1 MRFQHITAPLGS
13 WSAEDLPTTHSQ
25 PDRFSLIE
33 VVRKASTAL
42 GLKAPI
48 IATLDALLSCLPP
61 KRSHNFVFASN
72 ATIAF
77 KRNGI
82 SDRTIRRHVAQL
94 AEAGLLIR
102 SDSPN
107 RKRFSKSDMSTG
119 SVLRFGFDL
128 SPLFKSYDQI
138 CGMAEDCAKQASH
151 ISYLQTKVRCAIA
164 RTIELDGLS
173 IDAENALRALRRKL
187 SAEELCSIL
196 DDLVSVEENQGMD
209 CSAEMSIDTE
219 MSATDGQN
227 VRHHHISKKELIDS
241 DVAEKTEYPHLQHH
255 QISIGSLVGAC
266 KEAASYLQHPAESLS
281 DVIGH
286 ARTLAPMMGIDSTTY
301 RAAEDRLGELRT
313 AVTVW
318 GLLQMQGRIRQLGA
332 YFRAITT
339 GKRSAAF
346 DPWAMINTLVKQNRL
361 QGC

>member
-13 WSAEDLPTTHSQ
+13 RSAEALPTTHSQ

-94 AEAGLLIR
+94 AEAGLLVR

-138 CGMAEDCAKQASH
+138 CAVAEDCAKQASH
-151 ISYLQTKVRCAIA
+151 ISFLRTKVRCAIA
-164 RTIELDGLS
+164 RTMELDGLS

-187 SAEELCSIL
+187 TAEELYSIL

-209 CSAEMSIDTE
+209 CSVEMSIEAE

-227 VRHHHISKKELIDS
+227 VRHHHNSKKELIDS
-241 DVAEKTEYPHLQHH
+241 DVAEKTEDFHQPHH

-266 KEAASYLQHPAESLS
+266 KEAASYLQRPAETLS

-318 GLLQMQGRIRQLGA
+318 GLLQMQGKIRQLGA

-339 GKRSAAF
+339 GK
-346 DPWAMINTLVKQNRL
+346 
-361 QGC
+361 

>member
-1 MRFQHITAPLGS
+1 MRFQHIPAPLGS
-13 WSAEDLPTTHSQ
+13 RTSEVVPAITSQ

-33 VVRKASTAL
+33 VVRKASTTL

-61 KRSHNFVFASN
+61 KRNHNFVFASN

-82 SDRTIRRHVAQL
+82 SDRTIRRHITQL
-94 AEAGLLIR
+94 ANAGLLVR

-107 RKRFSKSDMSTG
+107 RKRFSKSDLSTG
-119 SVLRFGFDL
+119 NVLRFGFDL
-128 SPLFKSYDQI
+128 SPIFKNYDQI
-138 CGMAEDCAKQASH
+138 CAMAEDCAKQASH
-151 ISYLQTKVRCAIA
+151 ISFLRTKVRCAIA
-164 RTIELDGLS
+164 RTMELDGSS

-187 SAEELCSIL
+187 TAEELYSIL
-196 DDLVSVEENQGMD
+196 DDLVSVEENEGMD
-209 CSAEMSIDTE
+209 CGAEMSIEVE

-227 VRHHHISKKELIDS
+227 VRHHHNSKKELIDS
-241 DVAEKTEYPHLQHH
+241 DVAEKTEGPHLQHH

-266 KEAASYLQHPAESLS
+266 QEAASYLQRPAESLS

-286 ARTLAPMMGIDSTTY
+286 ARTLAPMMGIDSSTY

-313 AVTVW
+313 AVTIW
-318 GLLQMQGRIRQLGA
+318 GLLQMQGKIRQLGA

-361 QGC
+361 QRC

>member
-1 MRFQHITAPLGS
+1 
-13 WSAEDLPTTHSQ
+13 
-25 PDRFSLIE
+25 
-33 VVRKASTAL
+33 
-42 GLKAPI
+42 
-48 IATLDALLSCLPP
+48 
-61 KRSHNFVFASN
+61 
-72 ATIAF
+72 
-77 KRNGI
+77 
-82 SDRTIRRHVAQL
+82 
-94 AEAGLLIR
+94 
-102 SDSPN
+102 
-107 RKRFSKSDMSTG
+107 MSTG

-138 CGMAEDCAKQASH
+138 CAVAEDCAKQASH
-151 ISYLQTKVRCAIA
+151 ISFLRTKVRCAIA
-164 RTIELDGLS
+164 RTMELDGLS

-187 SAEELCSIL
+187 TAEELYSIL

-209 CSAEMSIDTE
+209 CSAEMSIEAE

-227 VRHHHISKKELIDS
+227 VRHHHNSKKELIDS
-241 DVAEKTEYPHLQHH
+241 DVAEKTEDSHQPHH

-266 KEAASYLQHPAESLS
+266 KEAASYLQRPAESLS

-318 GLLQMQGRIRQLGA
+318 GLLQMQGKIRQLGA

-346 DPWAMINTLVKQNRL
+346 DPWTMINTLVKQNSL
-361 QGC
+361 QRC

>member
-13 WSAEDLPTTHSQ
+13 RSAAALPTTHSQ

-94 AEAGLLIR
+94 AEAGLLVR

-138 CGMAEDCAKQASH
+138 CAVAEDCAKQASH
-151 ISYLQTKVRCAIA
+151 ISFLRTKVRCAIA
-164 RTIELDGLS
+164 RTMELDGLS
-173 IDAENALRALRRKL
+173 IDAENALRTLRRKL
-187 SAEELCSIL
+187 TAEELYSIL

-209 CSAEMSIDTE
+209 CSAEMSIEAE

-227 VRHHHISKKELIDS
+227 VRHHHSSTKELIDS
-241 DVAEKTEYPHLQHH
+241 DVAEKTEDYHQRHH
-255 QISIGSLVGAC
+255 QVSIGSLVGAC
-266 KEAASYLQHPAESLS
+266 KEAASYLQRPAESLS

-313 AVTVW
+313 AITVW
-318 GLLQMQGRIRQLGA
+318 GLLQMQGKIRQLGA

-346 DPWAMINTLVKQNRL
+346 DPWAMINTLVKQDRL
-361 QGC
+361 QRC

>member
-13 WSAEDLPTTHSQ
+13 RSAEALPTTHSQ

-94 AEAGLLIR
+94 AEAGLLAR

-138 CGMAEDCAKQASH
+138 CAVAEDCAKQASH
-151 ISYLQTKVRCAIA
+151 ISFLRTKVRCAIA
-164 RTIELDGLS
+164 RTMELDGLS

-187 SAEELCSIL
+187 TAEELYSIL

-209 CSAEMSIDTE
+209 CSAEMSIEAE

-227 VRHHHISKKELIDS
+227 VRHHHNSKKELIDS
-241 DVAEKTEYPHLQHH
+241 DVAEKTEDSHQQHH

-266 KEAASYLQHPAESLS
+266 KEAASYLQRPAESLS

-301 RAAEDRLGELRT
+301 RAAEDRLGELGT

-318 GLLQMQGRIRQLGA
+318 GLLQMQGKIRQLGA

-361 QGC
+361 QRC

>member
-13 WSAEDLPTTHSQ
+13 RSTEVLPAINSQ
-25 PDRFSLIE
+25 PDRFNLIE
-33 VVRKASTAL
+33 VVRKASTRL
-42 GLKAPI
+42 GLKAQI

-94 AEAGLLIR
+94 AEAGLLVR

-138 CGMAEDCAKQASH
+138 CAMAEDCAKQASH
-151 ISYLQTKVRCAIA
+151 ISFLQTKVRCAIA
-164 RTIELDGLS
+164 RTMELNGS
-173 IDAENALRALRRKL
+173 SVDAENAQRALRRKL
-187 SAEELCSIL
+187 SPEELNSIL
-196 DDLVSVEENQGMD
+196 SDLVSVEENQGTD
-209 CSAEMSIDTE
+209 TDADMSIEIE

-227 VRHHHISKKELIDS
+227 VRHYHSSKKELIDS
-241 DVAEKTEYPHLQHH
+241 DVTEKTEEPHQQHQ

-266 KEAASYLQHPAESLS
+266 KEAASYLQRPAESLS

-301 RAAEDRLGELRT
+301 RAAEDRLGELGT

-318 GLLQMQGRIRQLGA
+318 GLLQMQGKIRQLGA

-339 GKRSAAF
+339 GRRSSAF
-346 DPWAMINTLVKQNRL
+346 DPWAMIKTLVKQNGL
-361 QGC
+361 QRC

>member
-13 WSAEDLPTTHSQ
+13 RSTEIVPAVNSQ
-25 PDRFSLIE
+25 PDRFGVIE
-33 VVRKASTAL
+33 VVRNASTSL

-82 SDRTIRRHVAQL
+82 SDRTIRRHIAQL
-94 AEAGLLIR
+94 AEAGLLVR

-119 SVLRFGFDL
+119 NVLRFGFDL
-128 SPLFKSYDQI
+128 SPLFKSYEQV
-138 CGMAEDCAKQASH
+138 CAMAEDCAKQASH
-151 ISYLQTKVRCAIA
+151 ISFLRTKIRCAIA
-164 RTIELDGLS
+164 RTMELDGS
-173 IDAENALRALRRKL
+173 RVDAENALRALRRKL
-187 SAEELCSIL
+187 SAEELYSL
-196 DDLVSVEENQGMD
+196 LNSLVSVEENQGTNAGAD
-209 CSAEMSIDTE
+209 VSTEAE

-227 VRHHHISKKELIDS
+227 VRHHHNSKKELIDS
-241 DVAEKTEYPHLQHH
+241 DVAEKTKARQPEDQLV
-255 QISIGSLVGAC
+255 SIGSLVNAC
-266 KEAASYLQHPAESLS
+266 NEAASYLQHPAESLS

-301 RAAEDRLGELRT
+301 RAAEDRLGELGT

-318 GLLQMQGRIRQLGA
+318 GLLQLQGKIRQIGA

-339 GKRSAAF
+339 GNRSSSF
-346 DPWAMINTLVKQNRL
+346 DPWAMIKSLVKQNAL
-361 QGC
+361 QRC

>member
-13 WSAEDLPTTHSQ
+13 RSAEDLPTTHSQ
-25 PDRFSLIE
+25 PGRFSLIE

-94 AEAGLLIR
+94 AEAGLLAR

-138 CGMAEDCAKQASH
+138 CAMAEDCAKQASH
-151 ISYLQTKVRCAIA
+151 ISFLRTKVRCAIA
-164 RTIELDGLS
+164 RTMELDGLS

-187 SAEELCSIL
+187 TAEELYCIL

-209 CSAEMSIDTE
+209 CGAKMSIEAE

-227 VRHHHISKKELIDS
+227 VRHHHNSKKELIDS
-241 DVAEKTEYPHLQHH
+241 DIAEKTEDPHLQHH

-266 KEAASYLQHPAESLS
+266 KEAASYLQRPAESLS

-318 GLLQMQGRIRQLGA
+318 GLLQMQGKIRQLGA

>member
-13 WSAEDLPTTHSQ
+13 RSAEDLPTTHSQ

-94 AEAGLLIR
+94 AEAGLLVR

-138 CGMAEDCAKQASH
+138 CAVAEDCAKQASH
-151 ISYLQTKVRCAIA
+151 ISFLRTKVRCAIA
-164 RTIELDGLS
+164 RTMELDGLS
-173 IDAENALRALRRKL
+173 IDAENALRSLRRKL
-187 SAEELCSIL
+187 TAEELYSIL

-209 CSAEMSIDTE
+209 CSAEVSIEAE

-227 VRHHHISKKELIDS
+227 VRHHHNSEKELIDS
-241 DVAEKTEYPHLQHH
+241 DVAEKTEDSHQRHR

-266 KEAASYLQHPAESLS
+266 KEAASYLQRPAESLS

-318 GLLQMQGRIRQLGA
+318 GLLQMQGKIRQLGA
-332 YFRAITT
+332 YFRALTT
-339 GKRSAAF
+339 GKRSAGF

-361 QGC
+361 QRC

>member
-13 WSAEDLPTTHSQ
+13 RSAEALPTTHGQ

-33 VVRKASTAL
+33 VVRKASPAL

-82 SDRTIRRHVAQL
+82 SDRTIRRHVALL
-94 AEAGLLIR
+94 AEAGLLAR

-138 CGMAEDCAKQASH
+138 CAMAEDCARQASH
-151 ISYLQTKVRCAIA
+151 ISFLRTKVRCAIA
-164 RTIELDGLS
+164 RTMELDGLS
-173 IDAENALRALRRKL
+173 IDAESALRTLRRKL
-187 SAEELCSIL
+187 SAEELNSIL
-196 DDLVSVEENQGMD
+196 DDLVPVEENQGMD
-209 CSAEMSIDTE
+209 CGAVMSTEVE

-227 VRHHHISKKELIDS
+227 VRHHHNSKKEPIDS
-241 DVAEKTEYPHLQHH
+241 DVAEKTEGPQLQHH
-255 QISIGSLVGAC
+255 QVSIESLVDTC
-266 KEAASYLQHPAESLS
+266 KEAASYLQRPAGSLS

-318 GLLQMQGRIRQLGA
+318 GLLQMQGKIRQLGA

-361 QGC
+361 QRC

>member
-13 WSAEDLPTTHSQ
+13 RSAEALPTTHSQ

-94 AEAGLLIR
+94 AEAGLLVR

-138 CGMAEDCAKQASH
+138 CSVAEDCAKQASH
-151 ISYLQTKVRCAIA
+151 ISFLRTKVRCAIA
-164 RTIELDGLS
+164 RTIELDGIS

-196 DDLVSVEENQGMD
+196 DDLVSVEENQGTD
-209 CSAEMSIDTE
+209 CSTEMSTDAE

-227 VRHHHISKKELIDS
+227 VRHHHNSKKELIDS
-241 DVAEKTEYPHLQHH
+241 DVAEKTEDSHQRHH

-266 KEAASYLQHPAESLS
+266 KEAASYLQRPAESLS

-318 GLLQMQGRIRQLGA
+318 GLLQMQGKIRQLGA

-346 DPWAMINTLVKQNRL
+346 DPWAMIRTLGKLDGL
-361 QGC
+361 QRC

>member
-13 WSAEDLPTTHSQ
+13 RSAEDLPTTHSQ
-25 PDRFSLIE
+25 PDRFNLIE

-94 AEAGLLIR
+94 AEAGLLAR

-107 RKRFSKSDMSTG
+107 RKRFSKSDRSTG

-138 CGMAEDCAKQASH
+138 CAMAEDCAKQASH
-151 ISYLQTKVRCAIA
+151 ISFLRTKVRCAIA
-164 RTIELDGLS
+164 RTMELDGLS

-187 SAEELCSIL
+187 TAEELYCIL

-209 CSAEMSIDTE
+209 CGAKMSIEAE

-227 VRHHHISKKELIDS
+227 VRHHHNSKKELIDS
-241 DVAEKTEYPHLQHH
+241 DVAEKSEDPHLQHH

-266 KEAASYLQHPAESLS
+266 KEAASYLQRPAESLS

-313 AVTVW
+313 AITVW
-318 GLLQMQGRIRQLGA
+318 GLLQMQGKIRQLGA

>member
-13 WSAEDLPTTHSQ
+13 RSAEALPTTHSQ

-94 AEAGLLIR
+94 AEAGLLVR

-138 CGMAEDCAKQASH
+138 CAVAEDCAKQASH
-151 ISYLQTKVRCAIA
+151 ISFLRTKVRCAIA
-164 RTIELDGLS
+164 RTMDLDGLS
-173 IDAENALRALRRKL
+173 IDVENALRALRRKL
-187 SAEELCSIL
+187 TAEELCSIL

-209 CSAEMSIDTE
+209 CSAKMSIEAE

-227 VRHHHISKKELIDS
+227 VRHHHNSKKELIDS
-241 DVAEKTEYPHLQHH
+241 DVAEKTEDPHLQHR

-266 KEAASYLQHPAESLS
+266 KEAASYLQRPAESLS

-318 GLLQMQGRIRQLGA
+318 GLLQMQGKIRQLGA

-346 DPWAMINTLVKQNRL
+346 DPWAMIKTLVKQNKL

>member
-13 WSAEDLPTTHSQ
+13 RSAEDLPTTHSQ

-94 AEAGLLIR
+94 AEAGLLAR

-138 CGMAEDCAKQASH
+138 CAVAEDCAKQASH
-151 ISYLQTKVRCAIA
+151 ISFLRTKVRCAIA
-164 RTIELDGLS
+164 RTMELDGLS

-187 SAEELCSIL
+187 TAEELYSIL

-209 CSAEMSIDTE
+209 CSAEMSIEAE

-227 VRHHHISKKELIDS
+227 VRHHHNSKKELIDS
-241 DVAEKTEYPHLQHH
+241 DVAEKTEDSHQQRH

-266 KEAASYLQHPAESLS
+266 KEAASYLQRPAESLS

-318 GLLQMQGRIRQLGA
+318 GLLQMQGKIRQLGA

-361 QGC
+361 QRC

>member
-13 WSAEDLPTTHSQ
+13 QSAEALPTTLGQ

-94 AEAGLLIR
+94 AEAGLLAR

-107 RKRFSKSDMSTG
+107 RKRFSKSDVSTG

-128 SPLFKSYDQI
+128 SPLFKSYNYI
-138 CGMAEDCAKQASH
+138 CAMAEECAKQASH
-151 ISYLQTKVRCAIA
+151 ISFLRSKVRCAIA
-164 RTIELDGLS
+164 RTMELDGLS

-187 SAEELCSIL
+187 TAEELSSIL
-196 DDLVSVEENQGMD
+196 DDLVSVDENQSTDWG
-209 CSAEMSIDTE
+209 AEMSIEAE

-227 VRHHHISKKELIDS
+227 VRHHHNSKKELIDS
-241 DVAEKTEYPHLQHH
+241 DVAKKTEDPHLQHH

-266 KEAASYLQHPAESLS
+266 KEAASYLQRPAESLS

-318 GLLQMQGRIRQLGA
+318 GLLQMQGKIRQLGA

-339 GKRSAAF
+339 GRRSAAF

-361 QGC
+361 QRC

>member
-13 WSAEDLPTTHSQ
+13 RSAEALPTTHSQ

-94 AEAGLLIR
+94 AEAGLLVR

-138 CGMAEDCAKQASH
+138 CAVAEDCAKQASH
-151 ISYLQTKVRCAIA
+151 ISFLRTKVRCAIA

-173 IDAENALRALRRKL
+173 IDAENALRVLRRKL
-187 SAEELCSIL
+187 TAEELYSIL

-209 CSAEMSIDTE
+209 CSAEMSIEAE

-227 VRHHHISKKELIDS
+227 VRHHHNSKKELIDS
-241 DVAEKTEYPHLQHH
+241 DVGEKTEDSHERHH
-255 QISIGSLVGAC
+255 QISIVSLVGAC
-266 KEAASYLQHPAESLS
+266 KEAASYLQRPAESLS

-318 GLLQMQGRIRQLGA
+318 GLLQMQGKIRQLGA

-361 QGC
+361 QRC

>member
-13 WSAEDLPTTHSQ
+13 RSSEALPTTHSQ

-61 KRSHNFVFASN
+61 KRSHNYVFASN

-94 AEAGLLIR
+94 AEAGLLVR

-107 RKRFSKSDMSTG
+107 RKRFSKSDIFTG

-138 CGMAEDCAKQASH
+138 CALAEDCAKQASH
-151 ISYLQTKVRCAIA
+151 ISFLRTKVRCAIA
-164 RTIELDGLS
+164 RTVELDGSS

-187 SAEELCSIL
+187 TAGELHSIL

-209 CSAEMSIDTE
+209 CGAEMSIEAET
-219 MSATDGQN
+219 SATDGQN
-227 VRHHHISKKELIDS
+227 VRHHHNSKKELIDS
-241 DVAEKTEYPHLQHH
+241 DVAEKTEDPHQQHH

-266 KEAASYLQHPAESLS
+266 KEAASYLQRPAESLS

-313 AVTVW
+313 AVTIW
-318 GLLQMQGRIRQLGA
+318 GLLQMQGKIRQLGA

-361 QGC
+361 QRC

>member
-13 WSAEDLPTTHSQ
+13 RSAEVLPAINSQ
-25 PDRFSLIE
+25 PDRFNLIE
-33 VVRKASTAL
+33 VVRKASTRL
-42 GLKAPI
+42 GLKAQI
-48 IATLDALLSCLPP
+48 IATLDSLLSCLPP

-82 SDRTIRRHVAQL
+82 SDRTIRRHVALL
-94 AEAGLLIR
+94 AEAGLLAR

-107 RKRFSKSDMSTG
+107 RKRFCKSDMSTG

-138 CGMAEDCAKQASH
+138 CAMAEDCAKQASH
-151 ISYLQTKVRCAIA
+151 ISFLRTKVRCAIA
-164 RTIELDGLS
+164 RTMELDELS
-173 IDAENALRALRRKL
+173 INAENALRALRRKL
-187 SAEELCSIL
+187 TAEELYSIL

-209 CSAEMSIDTE
+209 CGAEMSIEAE

-227 VRHHHISKKELIDS
+227 VRHHHNSKKELIDS
-241 DVAEKTEYPHLQHH
+241 DVAGKTEDPHLQHH

-266 KEAASYLQHPAESLS
+266 KEAASYLQRPAESLS

-313 AVTVW
+313 AVTIW
-318 GLLQMQGRIRQLGA
+318 GLLQMQGKIRRLGA

-361 QGC
+361 QRC

>member
-13 WSAEDLPTTHSQ
+13 RSAEALPTTHSQ

-94 AEAGLLIR
+94 AEAGLLAR

-138 CGMAEDCAKQASH
+138 CAMAEDCAKQASH
-151 ISYLQTKVRCAIA
+151 ISFLRTKVRCAIA

-173 IDAENALRALRRKL
+173 IDAENALRVLRRKL
-187 SAEELCSIL
+187 TAEELYSIL

-209 CSAEMSIDTE
+209 CSAEMSIEAE
-219 MSATDGQN
+219 MSATGGQN
-227 VRHHHISKKELIDS
+227 VRHHHNSKKELIDS
-241 DVAEKTEYPHLQHH
+241 DVAEKTEDSHRQHH

-266 KEAASYLQHPAESLS
+266 KEAASYLQRPAESLS

-286 ARTLAPMMGIDSTTY
+286 ARTLAPMIGIDSTTY
-301 RAAEDRLGELRT
+301 RAAEDRLGELGT

-318 GLLQMQGRIRQLGA
+318 GLLQMQGKIRQLGA

-361 QGC
+361 QRC

>member
-13 WSAEDLPTTHSQ
+13 RSAEALPTTHTQ
-25 PDRFSLIE
+25 ADRFSLME

-94 AEAGLLIR
+94 AEAGLLAR

-138 CGMAEDCAKQASH
+138 CAMAEDCAKQASH
-151 ISYLQTKVRCAIA
+151 ISYLRTKVRCAIA
-164 RTIELDGLS
+164 RTIVLDGIS

-187 SAEELCSIL
+187 TAEELCSIL
-196 DDLVSVEENQGMD
+196 NDLVSVEKNQGMD
-209 CSAEMSIDTE
+209 CSAEMSIDAE

-227 VRHHHISKKELIDS
+227 VRQHHNSKKELIDS
-241 DVAEKTEYPHLQHH
+241 DVAEKTEDSHQRHH

-266 KEAASYLQHPAESLS
+266 KEAASYLQHPVESLS

-318 GLLQMQGRIRQLGA
+318 GLLQMQGKIRQLGA

-339 GKRSAAF
+339 GKRSATF
-346 DPWAMINTLVKQNRL
+346 DPLAMINTLVKQNRL

>member
-13 WSAEDLPTTHSQ
+13 RSAEDLPTTHSQ

-94 AEAGLLIR
+94 AEAGLLVR

-138 CGMAEDCAKQASH
+138 CAMAEDCAKQASH
-151 ISYLQTKVRCAIA
+151 ISFLRTKVRCAIA

-173 IDAENALRALRRKL
+173 IDAENALRVLRRKL
-187 SAEELCSIL
+187 TAEELYSIL

-209 CSAEMSIDTE
+209 CSAEMSIEAE

-227 VRHHHISKKELIDS
+227 VRHHHNSKKELIDS
-241 DVAEKTEYPHLQHH
+241 DVAEKTEDPHLQHH

-266 KEAASYLQHPAESLS
+266 KEAASYLQRPAESLS

-318 GLLQMQGRIRQLGA
+318 GLLQMQGKIRQLGA

-361 QGC
+361 QRC

>member
-13 WSAEDLPTTHSQ
+13 RSAEALPTTHTQ
-25 PDRFSLIE
+25 ADRFSLME

-94 AEAGLLIR
+94 AEAGLLAR

-128 SPLFKSYDQI
+128 SPLFKSYDRI
-138 CGMAEDCAKQASH
+138 CAMAEDCAKQASH
-151 ISYLQTKVRCAIA
+151 ISFLRTKVRCAIA
-164 RTIELDGLS
+164 RTMELDRS
-173 IDAENALRALRRKL
+173 SVDAENALRALRRKL
-187 SAEELCSIL
+187 SAEELYSIL
-196 DDLVSVEENQGMD
+196 DGLVSVEANQGTNTD
-209 CSAEMSIDTE
+209 ADNSIGVE

-227 VRHHHISKKELIDS
+227 VRHHHNSKKELIDS
-241 DVAEKTEYPHLQHH
+241 DAAENSKEPRPRHQ
-255 QISIGSLVGAC
+255 QISIGNLVDAC
-266 KEAASYLQHPAESLS
+266 KEAASYLQRPAENFS

-286 ARTLAPMMGIDSTTY
+286 ARTLAPMIGIDNTSY
-301 RAAEDRLGELRT
+301 RAAEGRLGELGT

-318 GLLQMQGRIRQLGA
+318 GLLQMQGKIRHLGA

-339 GKRSAAF
+339 GTRSSAF
-346 DPWAMINTLVKQNRL
+346 DPWAMIRTLGNLDGL
-361 QGC
+361 QRC

>member
-13 WSAEDLPTTHSQ
+13 RSSEDLPATHSQ

-94 AEAGLLIR
+94 AEAGLLVR

-138 CGMAEDCAKQASH
+138 CAVAEDCAKQASH
-151 ISYLQTKVRCAIA
+151 ISFLRTKVRCAIA
-164 RTIELDGLS
+164 RTMELDGLS

-187 SAEELCSIL
+187 TAEELYSIL

-209 CSAEMSIDTE
+209 CSAEMSIDAE

-227 VRHHHISKKELIDS
+227 VRHHHNSKKELIDS
-241 DVAEKTEYPHLQHH
+241 DVAEKTKDSHQPHH

-266 KEAASYLQHPAESLS
+266 KEAASYLQRPAESLS

-318 GLLQMQGRIRQLGA
+318 GLLQMQGKIRQLGA
-332 YFRAITT
+332 YFRALTT

>member
-1 MRFQHITAPLGS
+1 MRFQRITAPLGS
-13 WSAEDLPTTHSQ
+13 RSAEALPTTHSQ

-94 AEAGLLIR
+94 AEAGLLAR

-138 CGMAEDCAKQASH
+138 CAVAEDCAKQASH
-151 ISYLQTKVRCAIA
+151 ISFLRTKVRCAIA
-164 RTIELDGLS
+164 RTMELDGLS

-187 SAEELCSIL
+187 TAEELYSIL

-209 CSAEMSIDTE
+209 CSAEMSIEAE

-227 VRHHHISKKELIDS
+227 VRHHHNSKKELIDS
-241 DVAEKTEYPHLQHH
+241 DVAEKTEDPHLQHH

-266 KEAASYLQHPAESLS
+266 KEAASYLQRPAESLS
-281 DVIGH
+281 DVICH

-301 RAAEDRLGELRT
+301 RAAEDRLGELGT

-318 GLLQMQGRIRQLGA
+318 GLLQMQGKIRQLGA

-346 DPWAMINTLVKQNRL
+346 DPWTMINTLVKQNRL
-361 QGC
+361 QRC

>member
-13 WSAEDLPTTHSQ
+13 RSAEALPTTHSQ

-94 AEAGLLIR
+94 AEAGLLVR

-138 CGMAEDCAKQASH
+138 CAVAEDCAKQASH
-151 ISYLQTKVRCAIA
+151 ISFLRTKVRCAIA
-164 RTIELDGLS
+164 RTMELDGLS

-187 SAEELCSIL
+187 TAEELYSIL

-209 CSAEMSIDTE
+209 CSVEMSIEAE

-227 VRHHHISKKELIDS
+227 VRHHHNSKKELIDS
-241 DVAEKTEYPHLQHH
+241 DVAEKTEDFHQPHH

-266 KEAASYLQHPAESLS
+266 KEAASYLQRPAETLS

-318 GLLQMQGRIRQLGA
+318 GLLQMQGKIRQLGA

-346 DPWAMINTLVKQNRL
+346 DPWTMINTLVKQNRL
-361 QGC
+361 QRC

>member
-1 MRFQHITAPLGS
+1 
-13 WSAEDLPTTHSQ
+13 
-25 PDRFSLIE
+25 
-33 VVRKASTAL
+33 
-42 GLKAPI
+42 
-48 IATLDALLSCLPP
+48 
-61 KRSHNFVFASN
+61 
-72 ATIAF
+72 
-77 KRNGI
+77 
-82 SDRTIRRHVAQL
+82 
-94 AEAGLLIR
+94 
-102 SDSPN
+102 
-107 RKRFSKSDMSTG
+107 MSTG

-187 SAEELCSIL
+187 TAEELCSIL
-196 DDLVSVEENQGMD
+196 DDLVSVEENQGTD
-209 CSAEMSIDTE
+209 CSAEMSIDAE

-227 VRHHHISKKELIDS
+227 VRHHHNSKKELIDS
-241 DVAEKTEYPHLQHH
+241 DVAEKTEDSHQRHH

>member
-13 WSAEDLPTTHSQ
+13 RSAEDLPTTHSQ

-61 KRSHNFVFASN
+61 KRSHNVVFASN
-72 ATIAF
+72 ATIVF

-94 AEAGLLIR
+94 AEAGLLAR

-138 CGMAEDCAKQASH
+138 CAMAEDCAKQASH
-151 ISYLQTKVRCAIA
+151 ISFLRTKVRCAIA
-164 RTIELDGLS
+164 RTMELDGLS

-187 SAEELCSIL
+187 TAEELYCIL
-196 DDLVSVEENQGMD
+196 DDLISVEENRGMD
-209 CSAEMSIDTE
+209 CGAKMSIEAE

-227 VRHHHISKKELIDS
+227 VRHHHNSKKELIDS
-241 DVAEKTEYPHLQHH
+241 DVAEKTEDPHLQHH

-266 KEAASYLQHPAESLS
+266 KEAASYLQRPAESLS

-318 GLLQMQGRIRQLGA
+318 GLLQMQGKIRQLGA

>member
-1 MRFQHITAPLGS
+1 
-13 WSAEDLPTTHSQ
+13 LPTTHSQ

-94 AEAGLLIR
+94 AEAGLLVR

-138 CGMAEDCAKQASH
+138 CAMAEDCAKQASH
-151 ISYLQTKVRCAIA
+151 ISFLRTKVRCAIA

-173 IDAENALRALRRKL
+173 IDAENALRVLRRKL
-187 SAEELCSIL
+187 TAEELYSIL

-209 CSAEMSIDTE
+209 CSAEMSIEAE

-227 VRHHHISKKELIDS
+227 VRHHHNSKKELIDS
-241 DVAEKTEYPHLQHH
+241 DVAEKTEAPHQQHH
-255 QISIGSLVGAC
+255 QISIGSLVDAC
-266 KEAASYLQHPAESLS
+266 KEAASYLQRPAESLS

-318 GLLQMQGRIRQLGA
+318 GLLQMQGKIRQLGA

-346 DPWAMINTLVKQNRL
+346 DPWAMINSLVKQNRL
-361 QGC
+361 QRC

>member
-13 WSAEDLPTTHSQ
+13 RSAEALPTTHSQ

-33 VVRKASTAL
+33 VVRNASTVL

-94 AEAGLLIR
+94 AEAGLLVR

-138 CGMAEDCAKQASH
+138 CAVAEDCAKQASH
-151 ISYLQTKVRCAIA
+151 ISFLRTKVRCAIA
-164 RTIELDGLS
+164 RTMELDGLS

-187 SAEELCSIL
+187 TAEELYSIL

-209 CSAEMSIDTE
+209 CSAEMSIDAE

-227 VRHHHISKKELIDS
+227 VRHHHNSKKELIDS
-241 DVAEKTEYPHLQHH
+241 DVAEKTEDFHQPHH

-266 KEAASYLQHPAESLS
+266 KEAASYLQRPAETLS

-318 GLLQMQGRIRQLGA
+318 GLLQMQGKIRQLGA

-346 DPWAMINTLVKQNRL
+346 DPWTMINTLVKQNRL
-361 QGC
+361 QRC

>member
-1 MRFQHITAPLGS
+1 MRFQHIAAPLG
-13 WSAEDLPTTHSQ
+13 ARAREVLPATNCQ
-25 PDRFSLIE
+25 PDRFSIIE
-33 VVRKASTAL
+33 VVRKASTSL

-82 SDRTIRRHVAQL
+82 SDRTLRRHVAL
-94 AEAGLLIR
+94 LVEAGLLVR

-138 CGMAEDCAKQASH
+138 CAMAEACAKQASH
-151 ISYLQTKVRCAIA
+151 ISFLRTKVRCAIA
-164 RTIELDGLS
+164 RTMELDGS
-173 IDAENALRALRRKL
+173 SVDAENALRTLRRKL
-187 SAEELCSIL
+187 SAEELNSIL
-196 DDLVSVEENQGMD
+196 DGLISVKENQGT
-209 CSAEMSIDTE
+209 DTDANLSNVVE
-219 MSATDGQN
+219 VSATAGQN
-227 VRHHHISKKELIDS
+227 VRHHHNSKKELIDS
-241 DVAEKTEYPHLQHH
+241 DVAEKAREPNQEHQ
-255 QISIGSLVGAC
+255 QISIGSLVDAC
-266 KEAASYLQHPAESLS
+266 KEAASYLQRPAESLS

-301 RAAEDRLGELRT
+301 RAAEDRLGELGT

-318 GLLQMQGRIRQLGA
+318 GLLQMQGKIRQLGA
-332 YFRAITT
+332 YFRAITS
-339 GKRSAAF
+339 GRRSSAF
-346 DPWAMINTLVKQNRL
+346 DPWAMIKTLVKQNGLRR
-361 QGC
+361 C

>member
-13 WSAEDLPTTHSQ
+13 RSAEALPTTHSQ

-94 AEAGLLIR
+94 AEAGLLVR

-138 CGMAEDCAKQASH
+138 CSVAEDCAKQASH
-151 ISYLQTKVRCAIA
+151 ISFLRTKVRCAIA
-164 RTIELDGLS
+164 RTMELDGLS

-187 SAEELCSIL
+187 TAEELYSIL
-196 DDLVSVEENQGMD
+196 DDLVSVAENQGMD
-209 CSAEMSIDTE
+209 CSAEMSIEAE

-227 VRHHHISKKELIDS
+227 VRHHHNSKKELIDS
-241 DVAEKTEYPHLQHH
+241 DVAEKTEDSHQRHH
-255 QISIGSLVGAC
+255 QISIKSLVGAC
-266 KEAASYLQHPAESLS
+266 KEAASYLQRPAESLS

-318 GLLQMQGRIRQLGA
+318 GLLQMQGKIRQLGA

-346 DPWAMINTLVKQNRL
+346 DPWAMINTLVKQNML
-361 QGC
+361 QRC

>member
-13 WSAEDLPTTHSQ
+13 RSAEDLPTTHSQ

-94 AEAGLLIR
+94 AEAGLLAR

-138 CGMAEDCAKQASH
+138 CAVAEDCAKQASH
-151 ISYLQTKVRCAIA
+151 ISFLRTKVRCAIA
-164 RTIELDGLS
+164 RTMELDGLS

-209 CSAEMSIDTE
+209 CSAEMSIEAE

-227 VRHHHISKKELIDS
+227 VRHHHNSKKELIDS
-241 DVAEKTEYPHLQHH
+241 DVAEKTEDPHLQHH

-266 KEAASYLQHPAESLS
+266 KEAASYLQRPAESLS
-281 DVIGH
+281 DVICH

-318 GLLQMQGRIRQLGA
+318 GLLQMQGKIRQLGA

-361 QGC
+361 QRC

>member
-13 WSAEDLPTTHSQ
+13 RTSEVVPAITSQ

-33 VVRKASTAL
+33 VVRKASTTL

-61 KRSHNFVFASN
+61 KRNHNFVFASN

-82 SDRTIRRHVAQL
+82 SDRTIRRHITQL
-94 AEAGLLIR
+94 ANAGLLVR

-107 RKRFSKSDMSTG
+107 RKRFSKSDLSTG

-128 SPLFKSYDQI
+128 SPLFKSYEQV
-138 CGMAEDCAKQASH
+138 CAMAEDCAKQASH
-151 ISYLQTKVRCAIA
+151 VSFLRTKIRCAIA
-164 RTIELDGLS
+164 RTMELDGS
-173 IDAENALRALRRKL
+173 SVDAENALRALRRKL
-187 SAEELCSIL
+187 SAEELYSVLAC
-196 DDLVSVEENQGMD
+196 LVSVEENQGTNTD
-209 CSAEMSIDTE
+209 ADVSTEVE

-227 VRHHHISKKELIDS
+227 VRHHHNSKKELIDS
-241 DVAEKTEYPHLQHH
+241 DVAEKTKGRQHEH
-255 QISIGSLVGAC
+255 QQITIGSLVDAC

-281 DVIGH
+281 DVISH
-286 ARTLAPMMGIDSTTY
+286 ARTLAPMMGIDSPTY
-301 RAAEDRLGELRT
+301 RAAEDRLGELGA

-318 GLLQMQGRIRQLGA
+318 GLLQLQGKIRKIGA

-339 GKRSAAF
+339 GKRSSSF
-346 DPWAMINTLVKQNRL
+346 DPWAMIKSLVKQRSM
-361 QGC
+361 QRC

>member
-13 WSAEDLPTTHSQ
+13 RSAEDLPTTHSQ

-94 AEAGLLIR
+94 AEAGLLAR

-138 CGMAEDCAKQASH
+138 CAMAEDCAKQASH
-151 ISYLQTKVRCAIA
+151 ISYLRTKVRCAIA
-164 RTIELDGLS
+164 RTIVLDGIS

-196 DDLVSVEENQGMD
+196 DDLVSVEENQGTD
-209 CSAEMSIDTE
+209 CSAEMSTDAE

-241 DVAEKTEYPHLQHH
+241 DVAEKTEDPHLQHH

-318 GLLQMQGRIRQLGA
+318 GLLQMQGKIRQLGA

-346 DPWAMINTLVKQNRL
+346 DPWTMINTLVKQNRL

>member
-94 AEAGLLIR
+94 AEAGLLAR

-128 SPLFKSYDQI
+128 SPLFISDDQI
-138 CGMAEDCAKQASH
+138 CAVAEDCAKQASH
-151 ISYLQTKVRCAIA
+151 ISFLRTKVRCAIA
-164 RTIELDGLS
+164 RTMELDGLS

-187 SAEELCSIL
+187 TAEELYSIL

-209 CSAEMSIDTE
+209 CSAEKSIEAE

-227 VRHHHISKKELIDS
+227 VRHHHNSKKELIDS
-241 DVAEKTEYPHLQHH
+241 DVAEKTEDPHLQHH

-266 KEAASYLQHPAESLS
+266 KEAASYLQRPAESLS

-318 GLLQMQGRIRQLGA
+318 GLLQMQGKIRQLGA

-361 QGC
+361 QRC